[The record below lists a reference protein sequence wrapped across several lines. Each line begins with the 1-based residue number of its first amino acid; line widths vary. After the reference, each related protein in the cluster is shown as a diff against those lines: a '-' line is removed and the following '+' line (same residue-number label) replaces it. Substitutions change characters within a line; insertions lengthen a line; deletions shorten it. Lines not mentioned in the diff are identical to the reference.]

1 MALFKLKTAKD
12 EFLLKAL
19 ADGRLI
25 LNQRFPQ
32 KCSPRMPLAMLHK
45 IMGEGFLFYD
55 KQPEPVVE
63 VVPEQTEFT
72 PRELIV
78 HSHYGEFPDAVAT
91 LQLARRI
98 AVLDGRS
105 PEEAMRHCAG
115 LIANRVTNQKLRFTL
130 LDMVVCKYPDNHL
143 ADIQKAIKKMAKH
156 LRAEL
161 GEKIHAESAAELS
174 QALYRP
180 RKLPIPVK

>member
-1 MALFKLKTAKD
+1 MALFKLKKAKD
-12 EFLLKAL
+12 EFLLKAQ
-19 ADGRLI
+19 ADGRLV

-32 KCSPRMPLAMLHK
+32 VCSPRLPLATLQKFMEDGH
-45 IMGEGFLFYD
+45 LFYD
-55 KQPEPVVE
+55 KVAEPVVE
-63 VVPEQTEFT
+63 AVPEQTEFT

-78 HSHYGEFPDAVAT
+78 NSHYGEFPDAVVT
-91 LQLARRI
+91 LQLARRV

-115 LIANRVTNQKLRFTL
+115 LIANRTTNQKLRFTL

-156 LRAEL
+156 LRQEL

>member
-19 ADGRLI
+19 ADGKLI

-55 KQPEPVVE
+55 KQPEPVIE

-78 HSHYGEFPDAVAT
+78 NSHYGEFPDAVVT
-91 LQLARRI
+91 LQLARRV

-130 LDMVVCKYPDNHL
+130 LDMMVCKYPDNHL

-161 GEKIHAESAAELS
+161 GDTIHAESASQLS